1 MDEQGYRFGV
11 GVLVV
16 ASMVIAVI
24 LILFFGAAPNLL
36 KEQYV
41 VTIRFSSAP
50 GVATD
55 TPVRK
60 NGVRIGRVKAIKLL
74 KDAALLDTAGVDLTL
89 ELDSQ
94 YKVYAGE
101 QPQIDIGSLITND
114 AIVEFRPPTSD
125 SLLTRFDG
133 VGGSP
138 SNGILDENERIAA
151 EAVLQDGDFLS
162 GGTVAP
168 DPLAAIGNMQS
179 SMSSALNSIE
189 TAANQVSAL
198 SMEIRTTLGGG
209 NGDLRRITDN
219 IETTVANLNR
229 TLTSVNS
236 LVSDPSIKTTLSTVS
251 QRLPELLTKADRVM
265 EQTESMFAT
274 FEGVGQA
281 AEGAIRNVEEF
292 TEPFGQQGDEIVA
305 DVRLTI
311 GNLNSLMADLQG
323 VAATVNRV
331 AARIENGDGTL
342 AKLIDDD
349 DLYYSITDS
358 VRSVETLVR
367 RLQPVVEDARVFSDK
382 LARSPGSIVRDAI
395 TGSRGGIK

>member
-16 ASMVIAVI
+16 ASMVVAVI

-60 NGVRIGRVKAIKLL
+60 SGVRIGRVKAIKLL
-74 KDAALLDTAGVDLTL
+74 RDAGLGDSGVDLTL

-101 QPQIDIGSLITND
+101 QPQIGIGSLITND
-114 AIVEFRPPTSD
+114 AVVEFRPPSD
-125 SLLTRFDG
+125 QSLLTRFDG
-133 VGGSP
+133 SAGSP
-138 SNGILDENERIAA
+138 TDGVLDENERNAS

-162 GGTVAP
+162 GGTLAP
-168 DPLAAIGNMQS
+168 DPLAAIGDMQG

-189 TAANQVSAL
+189 TAANQFSAL
-198 SMEIRTTLGGG
+198 SMEIRATLGGG
-209 NGDLRRITDN
+209 NGDLKRITN
-219 IETTVANLNR
+219 SIETTVANLNR
-229 TLTSVNS
+229 TLTSVNG
-236 LVSDPSIKTTLSTVS
+236 LVSDPSIKTTLATVS
-251 QRLPELLTKADRVM
+251 QRLPQLLTKADRVM

-305 DVRLTI
+305 EVRQTI

-331 AARIENGDGTL
+331 AVRIENGDGTL

-349 DLYYSITDS
+349 ELYYSIADS
-358 VRSVETLVR
+358 VQNFETVLR
-367 RLQPVVEDARVFSDK
+367 RLQPIVEDARVFSDK
-382 LARSPGSIVRDAI
+382 LARSPGSIARDALL
-395 TGSRGGIK
+395 GSRGGIK